1 MSFRAFQPCEL
12 SARNFTRVRGV
23 VCVAEVF
30 ASLALEAV
38 GECGVTRTGTS
49 RVGSII
55 EPVAG
60 INPIDPMKRVVGV
73 ILGW

>member
-1 MSFRAFQPCEL
+1 M
-12 SARNFTRVRGV
+12 
-23 VCVAEVF
+23 AEVF

-60 INPIDPMKRVVGV
+60 INPIDPMKRAVGV